1 MTSRDRPH
9 LLIPSS
15 ATAEPYRRPTGGG
28 GGDEIAVPANR
39 QVRAQQLIQQL
50 QQAQTMAAQQ
60 RAGQDFAVAGAVDGV
75 YIQFESFPG
84 VRLALESLDP
94 RSKKPHPELVSVQNI
109 TTPAGAVEYATVFV
123 PDGTLGY
130 FVSRLQKYAATASQN
145 KPANRNLVDRIRA
158 ISLASIQKLWTD
170 PPDQFPEPDA
180 PVWWEVWLRRRDGH
194 EASRFQT
201 FAERA
206 GISLGSRTLGFADR
220 VVILAE
226 ATTEQLAGALD
237 VLDDLAELRRPHD
250 LAQMITLEPA
260 AEQADWVDE
269 LAARAQPADSGAP
282 AVCVVDTGVNRA
294 HPLLVASLAA
304 VDCHACDPAWE
315 ADDREGHGTEMAG
328 LALYGD
334 VGNALLAAGPVHLR
348 HRLES
353 VKLKPAPPRS
363 NPPELYGAVT
373 ATATSLV
380 EIEAPHRRRAF
391 SLAMTANDIAAG
403 QETTGTI
410 MVGQPT
416 SWSAA
421 VDALAAGRS
430 IQTTD
435 DGLVFLDEAEDCA
448 RRLFLVS
455 AGNVHPTDF
464 QDDHLLRSD
473 IEPVEDP
480 AQAWNALTVGAY
492 TQMDSLATA
501 SPHWAGWTP
510 VAARGELS
518 PHSRTSVAYASTW
531 PVKPDVVLEGG
542 NVARS
547 PAGTGYDTPE
557 ELQLVTT
564 KAPIKDARLLTVT
577 CATSAATAQAAHL
590 AASILADY
598 PSVWPETV
606 RALIV
611 HSAEWTAAM
620 RRHVH
625 EANTKAMLR
634 TIHRRYGMGVP
645 DLGRA
650 TRSATDALTLIAQDT
665 IRPFHNGTMREM
677 NLHDLPWPTDVLAD
691 LGDATVRLRITLSY
705 FIEPNPGR
713 RGWKRRYSYASHGLR
728 FDVRRAT
735 ESTDDFRKRL
745 NRLALAAEE
754 HRPTSADDTGN
765 WALGPTLRTAG
776 SIHTDIWEGTA
787 ADLANRGA
795 IAVYP
800 ITGWWKD
807 DKTRDRSNLGARYA
821 LVVSIET
828 PEQEVDIWTPVAQQI
843 GVTVSIEVSPS

>member
-1 MTSRDRPH
+1 MAPRDRSH
-9 LLIPSS
+9 LLISS
-15 ATAEPYRRPTGGG
+15 AATTEAYRRPTGGG
-28 GGDEIAVPANR
+28 GGDDIAAPANR
-39 QVRAQQLIQQL
+39 QAHAQQLTEQL
-50 QQAQTMAAQQ
+50 QQAQTAAAQQ
-60 RAGQDFAVAGAVDGV
+60 RAGRDFAVAGAVDGV

-84 VRLALESLDP
+84 VRLALETLDP
-94 RSKKPHPELVSVQNI
+94 RPNRPHPELVSVQNV
-109 TTPAGAVEYATVFV
+109 TTPTGVVEYATVFV

-130 FVSRLQKYAATASQN
+130 FASRLQQYAATASQD
-145 KPANRNLVDRIRA
+145 KPTNRNLVERIRA
-158 ISLASIQKLWTD
+158 ISLASLEKLWTD
-170 PPDQFPEPDA
+170 PPDQFPEPGA
-180 PVWWEVWLRRRDGH
+180 TVWWEVWLRRRDGH

-201 FAERA
+201 FAQHA
-206 GISLGSRTLGFADR
+206 GIRLGTRTLGFADR
-220 VVILAE
+220 TVILAE
-226 ATTEQLAGALD
+226 AMTEQLAGALD
-237 VLDDLAELRRPHD
+237 VLDDLAELRRPHE

-260 AEQADWVDE
+260 AEQADWVDQ
-269 LAARAQPADSGAP
+269 LAARTQPADADAP

-294 HPLLVASLAA
+294 HPLLVASLAPS
-304 VDCHACDPAWE
+304 DCHTCEPAWGT
-315 ADDREGHGTEMAG
+315 DDREGHGTEMAG

-334 VGNALLAAGPVHLR
+334 VGHALLAPGPIRLR

-353 VKLKPAPPRS
+353 VKLKPPPPGS

-380 EIEAPHRRRAF
+380 EIEAPHRARAF
-391 SLAMTANDIAAG
+391 SLAMTAKDIAAD
-403 QETTGTI
+403 EDATGTT
-410 MVGQPT
+410 MLGQPT

-421 VDALAAGRS
+421 IDALAAGRS

-435 DGLVFLDEAEDCA
+435 DGLVFLDEAEDSA

-464 QDDHLLRSD
+464 QDDHLHRSD
-473 IEPVEDP
+473 LEPVEDP

-501 SPHWAGWTP
+501 SPHWASWTP

-518 PHSRTSVAYASTW
+518 PHSRTSVAYASAW

-547 PAGTGYDTPE
+547 PAGISYDTPE
-557 ELQLVTT
+557 ELQLATT
-564 KAPIKDARLLTVT
+564 KAPINDARLLTVT

-590 AASILADY
+590 AAAILADY
-598 PSVWPETV
+598 PSMWPETV

-611 HSAEWTAAM
+611 HSAEWTDAM
-620 RRHVH
+620 RRHAH
-625 EANTKAMLR
+625 KANTKAMLR

-650 TRSATDALTLIAQDT
+650 TRSAIDALTLIAQDT
-665 IRPFHNGTMREM
+665 IHPFHNGTMREM
-677 NLHDLPWPTDVLAD
+677 HLHDLPWPINTLAD
-691 LGDATVRLRITLSY
+691 LGHATVRLRVTLSY

-745 NRLALAAEE
+745 NQLALAEEE
-754 HRPTSADDTGN
+754 HRPTSADDTGS
-765 WALGPTLRTAG
+765 WTLGPTLRTAG

-795 IAVYP
+795 VAVYP

-807 DKTRDRSNLGARYA
+807 NKTRDRSELGARYA

-843 GVTVSIEVSPS
+843 GVTVPIEVPPP